1 MPKKGVWLQARVHQF
16 VCIDGTLNKLIVDKS
31 GVGIGQMIHFSS
43 SSSFI
48 YNCRRGVRFAILVHH
63 LDTWTQSVKIIQD
76 KIMGISPR
84 TWHRA
89 GEAWNDQSSE
99 QKLPAE
105 DEQPETFRAPA
116 SDPERQIGGKNIKQ
130 VVWLRSQDPRVH
142 PYPWNLEARQK
153 LALGIVIL
161 CDFQSCQLETKTNMM
176 TVRDYS
182 NWGAWETW

>member
-1 MPKKGVWLQARVHQF
+1 MRSVGHSWHLSIQVPKKGVWLQARVHQF

-43 SSSFI
+43 SSFI
-48 YNCRRGVRFAILVHH
+48 YNCRRGVRFAVLVHH

-76 KIMGISPR
+76 KIMGISPC

-105 DEQPETFRAPA
+105 DEQHETFRAPA
-116 SDPERQIGGKNIKQ
+116 SDPERQIGGKNINK
-130 VVWLRSQDPRVH
+130 WFDYEHRIHGFIRIHGIFRQDKYLH
-142 PYPWNLEARQK
+142 
-153 LALGIVIL
+153 LG
-161 CDFQSCQLETKTNMM
+161 
-176 TVRDYS
+176 
-182 NWGAWETW
+182 